1 MKKTALT
8 LLALAF
14 TTGLALAQSVE
25 DGIKFLYYQKTKSA
39 KEAFQKV
46 VNDKPKDAYAIY
58 WLGQAFLEDDEIAP
72 AKALYQKALT
82 DGVNDPWIWVG
93 MGHVETLEGADIN
106 TVKQKFE
113 QAITAT
119 VATKGKNKGNPD
131 PAILTAIGR
140 ACADGSSKHGD
151 PQYGIEKLKKAVELD
166 LKSPEPYIY
175 MGICYLKLGGDRGGE
190 AVEAF
195 REATVRV
202 PNYAAAFYR
211 IGYIYQS
218 QSNLEAMN
226 EWYGK
231 AIAADLTYAPVYF
244 GYFDYYKDKD
254 VNAAKEFLDKY
265 VQYADKDCKTEY
277 FVADYLFRAGKYQE
291 SLDKGKAMEAGTC
304 KDFPMI
310 SALYAYNYDRLGD
323 SLSARANIQKFITT
337 APVDRITPDHY
348 ILAAKVSA
356 KFPGGE
362 DTAAVYLD
370 KAIAMDT
377 SKVNQYNYAAT
388 GATIFGNAKRYG
400 RQLKWYSRALKIKGE
415 TPSEAEYYR
424 LSKSA
429 ADAITML
436 TDTAAI
442 ADLYPIADSI
452 TNAYITAY
460 PDKPQGYSYR
470 VLIAKKADRD
480 TTQGW
485 ALPAIEQ
492 YNTYLMK
499 DSVANKKTVYLNDYY
514 LLIYYAQYVKNIP
527 KEEGYRKA
535 IEVADKMR
543 ILYPDA
549 ASEENKFATQTR
561 NQLQGALDRFEK
573 SKQSSGSGKSSGT
586 GK

>member
-14 TTGLALAQSVE
+14 ATGLTLAQSVD

-58 WLGQAFLEDDEIAP
+58 WLGQAFLEDDDIAA

-82 DGVNDPWIWVG
+82 DGVNEPWIWLG
-93 MGHVETLEGADIN
+93 MGHVETLEHADIN

-119 VATKGKNKGNPD
+119 TATKGKNKGNPD

-140 ACADGSSKHGD
+140 AFADGSSKTGD
-151 PQYGIEKLKKAVELD
+151 PQYAIDKLKKAVELD
-166 LKSPEPYIY
+166 TKSPEPYIY

-202 PNYAAAFYR
+202 PNYAAGFFR

-218 QSNLEAMN
+218 QNNTEAMN

-231 AIAADLTYAPVYF
+231 AIAADPAYAPVYF
-244 GYFDYYKDKD
+244 AYFDFYKNRD

-265 VQYADKDCKTEY
+265 VQYADQDCKTDY

-291 SLDKGKAMEAGTC
+291 SLDKGKAMESGPC
-304 KDFPMI
+304 KDFPQVQV
-310 SALYAYNYDRLGD
+310 LYAYNYDRLGD
-323 SLSARANIQKFITT
+323 SVAAETAMNKFLSVAPANIVTADHYVQAAKISAR
-337 APVDRITPDHY
+337 
-348 ILAAKVSA
+348 
-356 KFPGGE
+356 FPGKE
-362 DTAAVYLD
+362 DVAAGYLN
-370 KAIAMDT
+370 KAIDLDT
-377 SKVNQYNYAAT
+377 SKVNQAAYANT
-388 GATIFGNAKRYG
+388 GATIFGKANRYG
-400 RQLKWYSRALKIKGE
+400 RQLKWYMRALTIKGE

-424 LSKSA
+424 LSKA
-429 ADAITML
+429 AYDAVNAS
-436 TDTAAI
+436 TDTAAV
-442 ADLYPIADSI
+442 AELFPIADSI
-452 TNAYITAY
+452 TNAYITAF

-480 TTQGW
+480 STQGL

-492 YNTYLMK
+492 YNAFLMK
-499 DSVANKKTVYLNDYY
+499 DSVANKKVVYLNDYY
-514 LLIYYAQYVKNIP
+514 LLIYYTQYVKNIS
-527 KEEGYRKA
+527 KEEGYKKA
-535 IEVADKMR
+535 IEIAGKMQG
-543 ILYPDA
+543 LYPDA
-549 ASEENKFATQTR
+549 ASEENKFATQTK
-561 NQLQGALDRFEK
+561 NQLQSALDRYEK
-573 SKQSSGSGKSSGT
+573 SQQQSGGRSNGAGK
-586 GK
+586 

>member
-14 TTGLALAQSVE
+14 TAGLALAQSVD
-25 DGIKFLYYQKTKSA
+25 DGIKFLYYQKNKSA
-39 KEAFQKV
+39 KEALQKV

-58 WLGQAFLEDDEIAP
+58 WLGQAFLDDDDVPA

-82 DGVNDPWIWVG
+82 DGVNDPWIWIG
-93 MGHVETLEGADIN
+93 MGHVETMEQADIN
-106 TVKQKFE
+106 VVKQKFE

-119 VATKGKNKGNPD
+119 TATKGKNKGNPD

-166 LKSPEPYIY
+166 VKSPEPYIY

-218 QSNLEAMN
+218 QNNLEAMN

-231 AIAADLTYAPVYF
+231 AIAADITYAPVYF
-244 GYFDYYKDKD
+244 AYFDYYKDKD

-265 VQYADKDCKTEY
+265 VQYADKDCKTEF

-291 SLDKGKAMEAGTC
+291 SLAKGKTMEAGDC
-304 KDFPMI
+304 KNFPLI
-310 SALYAYNYDRLGD
+310 HILFAYNYDRLGD
-323 SLSARANIQKFITT
+323 SLTAKAEVEKFLAT
-337 APVDRITPDHY
+337 APADKITPDHY
-348 ILAAKVSA
+348 VLAAKIAA
-356 KFPGGE
+356 KFPGSE
-362 DTAAVYLD
+362 DQALGYLD
-370 KAIAMDT
+370 KAIDNDT
-377 SKVNQYNYAAT
+377 SRVNKVGYANA
-388 GATIFGNAKRYG
+388 GALILGNAKKYE
-400 RQLKWYSRALKIKGE
+400 RQVRWFTKALTLKGE
-415 TPSEAEYYR
+415 APTEAEYYKI
-424 LSKSA
+424 SKAA
-429 ADAITML
+429 ADAVSSAI
-436 TDTAAI
+436 DTAAV
-442 ADLYPIADSI
+442 ADLFPTADSI
-452 TNAYITAY
+452 TNAYISAY

-480 TTQGW
+480 STKGL

-492 YNTYLMK
+492 YNAFLMK
-499 DSVANKKTVYLNDYY
+499 DSITNKKVIYLNDYY
-514 LLIYYAQYVKNIP
+514 LLIYYAQYQKSLS
-527 KEEGYRKA
+527 KAEGYKKA
-535 IEVADKMR
+535 IEVAGKMQT
-543 ILYPDA
+543 LYPDA
-549 ASEENKFATQTR
+549 TSEENKFATQTK
-561 NQLQGALDRFEK
+561 NQLQGALDKFEK
-573 SKQSSGSGKSSGT
+573 GSKPAAGKSNGSGK
-586 GK
+586 